1 MRSTDGDVL
10 LGGEDIDALLVGHF
24 VGVFKEKHQIDL
36 YDTKDDKK
44 RSKALKKLTTAC
56 SQLKVDL
63 SRMLSS
69 DFCVDELSDD
79 IAFEASLDRYVCICL
94 YVFVRAPL
102 RVHACPQ
109 KLPFPRCMHAV
120 ARSCPTPFCLSPS
133 SPFLL
138 YICMYVCTFVP
149 SRPLSV
155 IVTLSC
161 LETISFLLV
170 IQLSFGRQN

>member
-24 VGVFKEKHQIDL
+24 VGVFKEKHQVDL
-36 YDTKDDKK
+36 YDIEDDKK

-79 IAFEASLDRYVCICL
+79 IAFEASLDRCVCICL
-94 YVFVRAPL
+94 CVFARAPL
-102 RVHACPQ
+102 HVHACP
-109 KLPFPRCMHAV
+109 
-120 ARSCPTPFCLSPS
+120 
-133 SPFLL
+133 
-138 YICMYVCTFVP
+138 
-149 SRPLSV
+149 
-155 IVTLSC
+155 
-161 LETISFLLV
+161 
-170 IQLSFGRQN
+170 